1 MGFETSEYSPYGG
14 IDYRP
19 FDPVFSPGVRGI
31 GHADRPDSTATGP
44 DRQTKRLIQHPLRLS
59 FMGRLDVE
67 RVPYEDY
74 TNRQLVALPLAVL
87 VVALLVIALVFALTG
102 SPVSLGLEFTGGTE
116 IRFTADASGGAIE
129 TAFEEAGGTDALVTR
144 AEDAG
149 YGIEGVQDKS
159 ATFGEQSQT
168 QALFGV
174 VIAFAG
180 MSVLVGLIFRTLVP
194 SVAVVASAFSDLVI
208 PIALM
213 NVLNIDL
220 SLGAVAALL
229 MIIGYSVD
237 SDILLNN
244 HVLRRHGSFY
254 ESAYRAMRTGVSMT
268 LTSIAA
274 MTTMFLVSWYL
285 GIPLLPDI
293 ALILVFGL
301 AADLMNTY
309 LMNMSLL
316 RWYKF
321 EGVSR

>member
-1 MGFETSEYSPYGG
+1 
-14 IDYRP
+14 
-19 FDPVFSPGVRGI
+19 
-31 GHADRPDSTATGP
+31 
-44 DRQTKRLIQHPLRLS
+44 
-59 FMGRLDVE
+59 MGRLDVE

-87 VVALLVIALVFALTG
+87 AVALVIIALVFVLTG

-116 IRFTADASGGAIE
+116 IRFTADASSNAVE
-129 TAFEEAGGTDALVTR
+129 TAFEDGGIDVASLRSVGTDNSYILTTQETDTQALEAA
-144 AEDAG
+144 AESVDAD
-149 YGIEGVQDKS
+149 IDSIDSRS
-159 ATFGEQSQT
+159 AAFGSETQN

-174 VIAFAG
+174 LIAFAG

-213 NVLNIDL
+213 NVLNIEL

-254 ESAYRAMRTGVSMT
+254 ESAYQAMRTGVSMT

-301 AADLMNTY
+301 SADLMNTY

-321 EGVSR
+321 EGVAK

>member
-1 MGFETSEYSPYGG
+1 
-14 IDYRP
+14 
-19 FDPVFSPGVRGI
+19 
-31 GHADRPDSTATGP
+31 
-44 DRQTKRLIQHPLRLS
+44 
-59 FMGRLDVE
+59 MGRLDIE
-67 RVPYEDY
+67 KVPYEDY
-74 TNRQLVALPLAVL
+74 TNRQLAVIPVAVLGVAL
-87 VVALLVIALVFALTG
+87 VVILGAFLLTG
-102 SPVSLGLEFTGGTE
+102 SPVSLGLDFTGGTE
-116 IRFTADASGGAIE
+116 LRFTGTSESDIRSAFDEAGIDVASVRSVGADDSFILTTQATDTQAIE
-129 TAFEEAGGTDALVTR
+129 SAAESAGAEVDSIDSRSAAFGSDT
-144 AEDAG
+144 
-149 YGIEGVQDKS
+149 Q
-159 ATFGEQSQT
+159 Q

-174 VIAFAG
+174 ILAFAG

-208 PIALM
+208 PVALM
-213 NVLNIDL
+213 NLLDIEL

-274 MTTMFLVSWYL
+274 MLTMFVVSWYL
-285 GIPLLPDI
+285 GIPLFDDI

-301 AADLMNTY
+301 TADLMNTY

-321 EGVSR
+321 EGVAQ

>member
-1 MGFETSEYSPYGG
+1 
-14 IDYRP
+14 
-19 FDPVFSPGVRGI
+19 
-31 GHADRPDSTATGP
+31 
-44 DRQTKRLIQHPLRLS
+44 
-59 FMGRLDVE
+59 MGRLDVE

-87 VVALLVIALVFALTG
+87 VVALAIIALVFVLTG

-116 IRFTADASGGAIE
+116 IRFTADASGNAVE
-129 TAFEEAGGTDALVTR
+129 TAFEDAGIDVASLRSVGTDSSYILTTQETDTQALEAA
-144 AEDAG
+144 AESVGAD
-149 YGIEGVQDKS
+149 IDSIDSRS
-159 ATFGEQSQT
+159 AAFGSETQN

-174 VIAFAG
+174 LIAFAG

-213 NVLNIDL
+213 NVLNIEL

-254 ESAYRAMRTGVSMT
+254 ESAYQAMRTGVSMT

-301 AADLMNTY
+301 TADLMNTY

-321 EGVSR
+321 EGVAK